1 MRLEEALIC
10 VIIVAFAVSLWNV
23 SVLTHNTLVKMD
35 WTVYN
40 VHLHLQDVVS
50 QYLGPEQVV
59 VVSFENV
66 PSVGACYPVVNAS
79 IPVLYRSVDGVI
91 FIVPEQNFSK
101 ATINVTLVC
110 DGMRY
115 SRIIVLKGW

>member
-1 MRLEEALIC
+1 MSVDEVLIC
-10 VIIVAFAVSLWNV
+10 IGIVALAISVWNA
-23 SVLTHNTLVKMD
+23 SVFTSSTVVKMD
-35 WTVYN
+35 WAVYN

-66 PSVGACYPVVNAS
+66 PSIDACYPVVNAS

-91 FIVPEQNFSK
+91 FIVPEQSFRRV
-101 ATINVTLVC
+101 TINVTLVC

-115 SRIIVLKGW
+115 SRTIELKGW